1 MEARFETA
9 FLKAVKKHAAIKKLV
24 QKKVD
29 MILADPIAMGEPLKG
44 NWQGFYSCP
53 VKRNFI
59 IIYLFCD
66 VCRKKGDDAVEV
78 SVLFVLFCENIYD
91 FWVSIYFQQSFWI
104 DLDQRDTKE

>member
-9 FLKAVKKHAAIKKLV
+9 FLKALRKHAAIKVLV
-24 QKKVD
+24 KNKVD
-29 MILADPIAMGEPLKG
+29 LILENPHAMGEPLKG

-66 VCRKKGDDAVEV
+66 VCRKRGDDCVV
-78 SVLFVLFCENIYD
+78 RCSDCGTTPNQTVKFVLLGPHDVACG
-91 FWVSIYFQQSFWI
+91 VH
-104 DLDQRDTKE
+104 

>member
-1 MEARFETA
+1 MIVAKFEAA

-29 MILADPIAMGEPLKG
+29 MILENPIAFGEPLKG

-59 IIYLFCD
+59 IIYLYCE
-66 VCRKKGDDAVEV
+66 VCRKKGDN
-78 SVLFVLFCENIYD
+78 SVVACSDCKETHDQTIKFVLLGPHDDAY
-91 FWVSIYFQQSFWI
+91 
-104 DLDQRDTKE
+104 KK